1 METSVH
7 GTDPLLADTDS
18 DGLPDGW
25 EVIYAFNPRSD
36 GGQAYDLA
44 ARWSFDE
51 GVGSNAANLVS
62 SNWPGSLQAMVAS
75 NWIAGRNRGAL
86 WFDGTDDW
94 VQVGQTNAGAVV
106 TGAPFTVT
114 AVVWQEAG
122 ATSGVPTV
130 ISDGL
135 LVDTNWPGFALRYQD
150 WNNALVGIMGPTNGA
165 YALVSQTNWLP
176 AMAGRWVDVAIAH
189 DGTAARIFVAGRQVA
204 AATNAFNAR
213 RMPELRIGGGH
224 VNVPAAYWRGGI
236 DDVRI
241 FRRAL
246 DANALAAVNDWVG
259 DADGDGATNGEEY
272 RLGTDPRTP

>member
-1 METSVH
+1 M
-7 GTDPLLADTDS
+7 
-18 DGLPDGW
+18 
-25 EVIYAFNPRSD
+25 
-36 GGQAYDLA
+36 
-44 ARWSFDE
+44 
-51 GVGSNAANLVS
+51 
-62 SNWPGSLQAMVAS
+62 
-75 NWIAGRNRGAL
+75 
-86 WFDGTDDW
+86 
-94 VQVGQTNAGAVV
+94 
-106 TGAPFTVT
+106 
-114 AVVWQEAG
+114 
-122 ATSGVPTV
+122 
-130 ISDGL
+130 
-135 LVDTNWPGFALRYQD
+135 
-150 WNNALVGIMGPTNGA
+150 
-165 YALVSQTNWLP
+165 SQTNWLP
-176 AMAGRWVDVAIAH
+176 ARAGRWVDVAIAH